1 RPPSLALSDSP
12 IRAAVRL
19 HRGSRLRGSVESG
32 DTPGPVASGLPRRVT
47 PVDDEASTSARGHH
61 RRPVDLAPRD
71 GDDPALTEL
80 RVRRVQLAAVTTDS
94 RADEAARDEVDVAS
108 TAARITFV
116 TSPGCVMSD
125 RWPALSLVMCAPAR
139 LDISSCSAGG
149 ITRSC
154 VPMSDHEGIVFHAG
168 GPDGSVNCA
177 ADAGRCVAARTAAS
191 SRSTPLA
198 KHSMKPG

>member
-1 RPPSLALSDSP
+1 AREHERDGRPHTLPP
-12 IRAAVRL
+12 
-19 HRGSRLRGSVESG
+19 
-32 DTPGPVASGLPRRVT
+32 PNQPVVVGT
-47 PVDDEASTSARGHH
+47 
-61 RRPVDLAPRD
+61 APR
-71 GDDPALTEL
+71 AE
-80 RVRRVQLAAVTTDS
+80 
-94 RADEAARDEVDVAS
+94 EAAGHEVDVAS

-116 TSPGCVMSD
+116 TSPGFVISD
-125 RWPALSLVMCAPAR
+125 RWPALTLVMCAPAR
-139 LDISSCSAGG
+139 LDISSCSASG